1 MAENNTL
8 GVPSSALSPA
18 ATQLIEKLLA
28 GNNAGNAA
36 LEAELKK
43 RDEAHLDFIQKAHDK
58 MHEAGAG
65 EQADDEGEESE
76 QEEEDEE
83 QKQKYI
89 ALVNQGLNTDTLVKA
104 EITALIGRGRY
115 SPEDR
120 KVLKAL
126 HDMFCAAGAKCR
138 AVEMRKSMG
147 MSGSSMALV
156 KALKQTVKA
165 QQEMIEKM
173 LNRPQQIQVVPNPA
187 VTTPPTT
194 TDAKQNPGSLGPH
207 QVLNKIEVKGAD
219 DIIDTVQKR
228 HERGGKVINNITD
241 LLN

>member
-1 MAENNTL
+1 MAENNAL

-65 EQADDEGEESE
+65 EQVDDEGEESE

-104 EITALIGRGRY
+104 EITALIGR
-115 SPEDR
+115 
-120 KVLKAL
+120 
-126 HDMFCAAGAKCR
+126 
-138 AVEMRKSMG
+138 
-147 MSGSSMALV
+147 
-156 KALKQTVKA
+156 
-165 QQEMIEKM
+165 
-173 LNRPQQIQVVPNPA
+173 
-187 VTTPPTT
+187 
-194 TDAKQNPGSLGPH
+194 
-207 QVLNKIEVKGAD
+207 
-219 DIIDTVQKR
+219 
-228 HERGGKVINNITD
+228 
-241 LLN
+241 